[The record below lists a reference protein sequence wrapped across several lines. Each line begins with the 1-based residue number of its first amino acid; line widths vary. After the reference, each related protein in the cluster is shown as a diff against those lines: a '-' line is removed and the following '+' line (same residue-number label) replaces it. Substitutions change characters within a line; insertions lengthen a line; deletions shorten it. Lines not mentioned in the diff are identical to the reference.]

1 MGGERSGRGFVG
13 RHLVELGIQDI
24 ADALVGTDTGRQ
36 GAAAS
41 GFQAR
46 LCVALAENRE
56 YRGRSGRPV
65 GDVCEPP
72 GQLR

>member
-1 MGGERSGRGFVG
+1 MVIGFAPDVGMGGERSGRGFVG

-41 GFQAR
+41 GFSR
-46 LCVALAENRE
+46 DPGPTG
-56 YRGRSGRPV
+56 RGRRGSV
-65 GDVCEPP
+65 
-72 GQLR
+72 